1 MSNVFGKVPISAGI
15 PVIENVGG
23 SGLSGIL
30 IGNESGLTCTVEMQG
45 ANVKRSLYAG
55 TVDFFPIAKGINWNG
70 NLVITPSADLNNI
83 SYWPS
88 SFVQI
93 DTFGLNE
100 RPSGQYPINLN
111 RTGNVG
117 NQVTTAVGSA
127 TSVQNDNNAAGTEFV
142 EATVLGSPSS
152 NTAMF
157 NDGSGWLGRWNNP
170 TFTKIFQWFSSG
182 TTALQ
187 LGASAFL
194 SEFLGNLK
202 VDGTTELVGAA
213 TLDSTL
219 AVTGTATFHASGVTI
234 DASNAVNADAVN
246 VNTVNG
252 GTINATTTNT
262 ASLSATSSITEANN
276 QPLKWKD
283 SGGTARTV
291 VNVDASNNVNI
302 SGITGTDKVRFLK
315 SDGTVEVTVDT
326 SANTITHGVHI
337 ITPSMIV
344 NNATYNN
351 GTTHT
356 VQCTGVGGV
365 PSGAKAVFCNIFFT
379 PSAASTYCQVLP
391 KGATWTN
398 GNYPIVGT
406 APNAVNIVAASVMAV
421 LDATGAL
428 DFVAVNG
435 NLVGIFVQMYA
446 FVL

>member
-1 MSNVFGKVPISAGI
+1 MSNVFGKIPISAGI

-127 TSVQNDNNAAGTEFV
+127 TSVQNDNNGATTEFI

-152 NTAMF
+152 NEAHF
-157 NDGSGWLGRWNNP
+157 VDGSGWLGRWNNP

-187 LGASAFL
+187 LGAAAFL

-202 VDGTTELVGAA
+202 VDGTTELVGAVTA
-213 TLDSTL
+213 DATL
-219 AVTGTATFHASGVTI
+219 AVTGTASFHANGVTI
-234 DASNAVNADAVN
+234 DTSNNVNCNAIN
-246 VNTVNG
+246 TNTVNAT
-252 GTINATTTNT
+252 TINDTAINT
-262 ASLSATSSITEANN
+262 ATLHATGSITEANN
-276 QPLKWKD
+276 QPLKWED
-283 SGGTARTV
+283 SGSTARNV
-291 VNVDASNNVNI
+291 LNVDASNNVNI

-315 SDGTVEVTVDT
+315 SDGTVEVTIDT
-326 SANTITHGVHI
+326 SANTISHGVHF
-337 ITPSMIV
+337 ITPSLLV

-356 VQCTGVGGV
+356 ITCGGVGGV
-365 PSGAKAVFCNIFFT
+365 PSNAKGVFVNVFFT
-379 PSAASTYCQVLP
+379 PSAASTYAQILP
-391 KGATWTN
+391 SGTAWNN

-406 APNAVNIVAASVMAV
+406 APNAVNIVAGSVLAV
-421 LDATGAL
+421 LDATGKL
-428 DFVAVNG
+428 DIVAVNG
-435 NLVGIFVQMYA
+435 NLVGLFIQMYA